1 MKNLMK
7 WMMSIAVAAISLTG
21 CENNFEEPTKVS
33 NKFELTVTTDNL
45 SRTEY
50 DATLKDIKWSTGD
63 QAQVFVNGSAQALAA
78 TIDVTDSRIASFT
91 YSSTLD
97 EGAAL
102 IQGFAPANAGEAEL
116 GTNEALR
123 FALTLPTTQRA
134 TTATFD
140 KSADILVADNL
151 SVNITAKDVA
161 AGKKSVGN
169 FNFHRVVAVSEFTY
183 EVTNSTLAASDE
195 KVESVSFE
203 VISTNN
209 DKFLAGKMYVQ
220 PNDEGAKYVDANLA
234 EITDNKDYFYAED
247 ANKVKVILADQ
258 PSLKD
263 GFKAWLVTAPIT
275 LAADDK
281 LVFTVTTT
289 AGTTITKTI
298 AAVGKELSFS
308 TKQLNTLTVNLDNSV
323 TTEKSIKIL
332 AIGNSFSADAMEYLH
347 GILKDVGYDY
357 VSLGNLYIGGC
368 TLETHASHFATDSAS
383 YAYYETTDGEW
394 TKTNYYTPYRAL
406 ENEDWDYISLQQG
419 SSVSGV
425 ESSYDPHL
433 ANLISV
439 VTTKCPDAELVW
451 HMTWAYQGNS
461 THSAFPT
468 YSSDQMTMY
477 NAIISAVQNK
487 VLPHNFAKIV
497 PNGTAIQNMRTSF
510 VGDTLTRDGYH
521 LSYDKGRY
529 IAALTFAKTITGCD
543 LEKITYIPSSQSYT
557 DGVMAAMKESVNNA
571 IAKPYEVTQSTYTTD
586 PDAGEEVDGFEK
598 ILADNGYDIEEYIA
612 LELGVKSFSYYNST
626 GANSS
631 ASYLYTKDNTS
642 GNTPKKYAATKIF
655 SKAELP
661 NGALLVLKSGFMYR
675 PDAWT
680 SLNTK
685 NTSSTRP
692 GNVTATLTVVDDAWW
707 SSWNYRGFNLAK
719 DGTPILSEE
728 EMAAVCECFTIF
740 VPKPAY
746 ESTPLTDALVSNGYN
761 PANYT
766 PLAINWTKFAYY
778 YSTKNDKGYG
788 ASQLKDAGYSS
799 TTAQKFVATQ
809 IFGKDDIPVGSIIV
823 VINGHTY
830 RPEGWTALDTKN
842 ATSARPGEVSTT
854 LVVVD
859 DAWWGSWNYRGFN
872 VGNGSAL
879 TDETADTACASFG
892 IFVPKN

>member
-91 YSSTLD
+91 YSSTLG

-151 SVNITAKDVA
+151 LVNITAEDVA

-247 ANKVKVILADQ
+247 ANKVMVILADQ

-308 TKQLNTLTVNLDNSV
+308 TKQLNTRSSPSAIVSRLMQWSICTASSKMWATTMFLSEISTLADVLSKLTLRTLRPTAQATH
-323 TTEKSIKIL
+323 TTRLPMASGPRPTTTPHTEPSKTKI
-332 AIGNSFSADAMEYLH
+332 G
-347 GILKDVGYDY
+347 
-357 VSLGNLYIGGC
+357 
-368 TLETHASHFATDSAS
+368 
-383 YAYYETTDGEW
+383 TTSRCSREA
-394 TKTNYYTPYRAL
+394 PYRA
-406 ENEDWDYISLQQG
+406 
-419 SSVSGV
+419 
-425 ESSYDPHL
+425 
-433 ANLISV
+433 
-439 VTTKCPDAELVW
+439 
-451 HMTWAYQGNS
+451 
-461 THSAFPT
+461 
-468 YSSDQMTMY
+468 
-477 NAIISAVQNK
+477 
-487 VLPHNFAKIV
+487 
-497 PNGTAIQNMRTSF
+497 
-510 VGDTLTRDGYH
+510 
-521 LSYDKGRY
+521 
-529 IAALTFAKTITGCD
+529 
-543 LEKITYIPSSQSYT
+543 
-557 DGVMAAMKESVNNA
+557 
-571 IAKPYEVTQSTYTTD
+571 
-586 PDAGEEVDGFEK
+586 
-598 ILADNGYDIEEYIA
+598 
-612 LELGVKSFSYYNST
+612 
-626 GANSS
+626 
-631 ASYLYTKDNTS
+631 
-642 GNTPKKYAATKIF
+642 
-655 SKAELP
+655 
-661 NGALLVLKSGFMYR
+661 
-675 PDAWT
+675 
-680 SLNTK
+680 
-685 NTSSTRP
+685 
-692 GNVTATLTVVDDAWW
+692 
-707 SSWNYRGFNLAK
+707 
-719 DGTPILSEE
+719 
-728 EMAAVCECFTIF
+728 
-740 VPKPAY
+740 
-746 ESTPLTDALVSNGYN
+746 
-761 PANYT
+761 
-766 PLAINWTKFAYY
+766 
-778 YSTKNDKGYG
+778 
-788 ASQLKDAGYSS
+788 
-799 TTAQKFVATQ
+799 
-809 IFGKDDIPVGSIIV
+809 
-823 VINGHTY
+823 
-830 RPEGWTALDTKN
+830 
-842 ATSARPGEVSTT
+842 
-854 LVVVD
+854 
-859 DAWWGSWNYRGFN
+859 
-872 VGNGSAL
+872 
-879 TDETADTACASFG
+879 
-892 IFVPKN
+892 